1 MSPVKSNPW
10 TAKIWAAAVL
20 ALYIVAMGVLP
31 VYATQVIFKNEL
43 WLAKFIVYMT
53 VVIAVA
59 YGIRTYKADLFLY
72 RWIKSR
78 YGVKIF

>member
-10 TAKIWAAAVL
+10 PARGWAAAVL
-20 ALYIVAMGVLP
+20 ALYIVVMGILP
-31 VYATQVIFKNEL
+31 VYATQSIFIHGI
-43 WLAKFIVYMT
+43 WLAKFIVYIT
-53 VVIAVA
+53 VVISVA
-59 YGIRTYKADLFLY
+59 YGIRSYKVDLFIY